1 MKEEKM
7 EQLNLHDVLEDKDS
21 DSKNIV
27 QQKRFK
33 TKEEFDEAVDFED
46 VLEGVEKE
54 LKPEEQNEIY
64 SVYILSRVVN
74 ETIRMC
80 KEEAPNEA
88 IGILLGYKMQ
98 YNGTNYVK
106 VVDWVTGKSNRS
118 SVSAKFTPE
127 GVRQYTSYIDEK
139 YQDGETRPKIVGII
153 HSHPF
158 GHNPHFSGTDYN
170 TFLNFPYDAEHN
182 VFVLVDPLAS
192 YYKSYIVV
200 KDEKGK
206 KDLEEVEWV
215 EYYPQ

>member
-1 MKEEKM
+1 MKEKKA
-7 EQLNLHDVLEDKDS
+7 QLNLHDIFEDKDS
-21 DSKNIV
+21 DSNNSV
-27 QQKRFK
+27 QQKLSQN
-33 TKEEFDEAVDFED
+33 EEESNNVDDLEN
-46 VLEGVEKE
+46 VLGEVEKE

-64 SVYILSRVVN
+64 SVYILSRVVK

-98 YNGTNYVK
+98 FNGRKYVK
-106 VVDWVTGKSNRS
+106 VVDWVTGKSNKS
-118 SVSAKFTPE
+118 GISAKFTPE

-200 KDEKGK
+200 KDELGK
-206 KDLEEVEWV
+206 KDLEEVDWV